1 MAGGRFHRIRH
12 RNGSIGL
19 SLLSLPLL
27 LLRLKPPLPTDM
39 LVFVFVRGR
48 PGAAGCESARIRLA
62 SRDAAFELVAP
73 YRVPRR
79 GLVCDEGWEERE
91 KPSSSQLTARRRL
104 IDSGDAFGS
113 RSRSR

>member
-1 MAGGRFHRIRH
+1 M
-12 RNGSIGL
+12 GL

-27 LLRLKPPLPTDM
+27 LLRLTPPLPTDM

-73 YRVPRR
+73 YRVARR

-104 IDSGDAFGS
+104 IDSGDEVGS